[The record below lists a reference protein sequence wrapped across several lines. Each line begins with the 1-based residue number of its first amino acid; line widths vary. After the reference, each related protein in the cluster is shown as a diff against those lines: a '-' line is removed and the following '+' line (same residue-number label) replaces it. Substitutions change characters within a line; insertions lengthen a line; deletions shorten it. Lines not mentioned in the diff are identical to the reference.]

1 LEKIEAPGKVKCLLF
16 EVLVHPR
23 SCGEFAHHPR
33 EKEAFMAQQKVP
45 VKHYQQITKLF
56 PGAIS
61 ALEDLGSAV
70 RDAGPLE
77 GKTVE
82 LIQLAGAAAVQS
94 EGSVHS
100 HTRRAIQEGA
110 TPLEVYH
117 TLLLLVSTIGF
128 PRTSAAMRWAE
139 DILSRGKKK

>member
-1 LEKIEAPGKVKCLLF
+1 MSP
-16 EVLVHPR
+16 
-23 SCGEFAHHPR
+23 
-33 EKEAFMAQQKVP
+33 QKVAI
-45 VKHYQQITKLF
+45 KHYQELARLF

-61 ALEDLGSAV
+61 ALENLGSAI
-70 RDAGPLE
+70 REAGPLE

-100 HTRRAIQEGA
+100 HTRRALQAGA

-117 TLLLLVSTIGF
+117 TLLLLISTIGF

-139 DILSRGKKK
+139 DVLKEKKKK

>member
-1 LEKIEAPGKVKCLLF
+1 
-16 EVLVHPR
+16 
-23 SCGEFAHHPR
+23 
-33 EKEAFMAQQKVP
+33 MAQQKVP
-45 VKHYQQITKLF
+45 IKHYQQLAKLF

-61 ALEDLGSAV
+61 ALENLGSAV

-82 LIQLAGAAAVQS
+82 LIQLAGAAAAQS
-94 EGSVHS
+94 EGAVHS

-117 TLLLLVSTIGF
+117 TLLLLISTIGF
-128 PRTSAAMRWAE
+128 PRVSAAMNWAQ
-139 DILSRGKKK
+139 DVLGKKK

>member
-1 LEKIEAPGKVKCLLF
+1 
-16 EVLVHPR
+16 
-23 SCGEFAHHPR
+23 
-33 EKEAFMAQQKVP
+33 MTQQKVP
-45 VKHYQQITKLF
+45 IKHYQQIAKLF
-56 PGAIS
+56 PGAIT
-61 ALEDLGSAV
+61 ALENLGSAV

-94 EGSVHS
+94 EGAVHS

-110 TPLEVYH
+110 TALEVYH
-117 TLLLLVSTIGF
+117 TLLLLISTIGF

-139 DILSRGKKK
+139 DILSKKKKK